1 MSNLDKLHEC
11 WKLLYSMSDEELN
24 SAIADKIREE
34 ADIYFYQLTQEELEL
49 HKEKVRKTAEQT
61 DFLNKLKELVVKYD
75 KEQGRYQESEYEGY
89 EFYAFVCEEFNQY
102 FDPRDKLTKEYPE
115 LYDRNPEDY

>member
-1 MSNLDKLHEC
+1 MTNLDKLYEC

-89 EFYAFVCEEFNQY
+89 EFYAFVCEEFNQD

-115 LYDRNPEDY
+115 LYDQKDY